1 MNNSL
6 ITTASDWMR
15 SPNLSKRIAVV
26 HAGPIGLSTAMLLA
40 RRNEVILQDAR
51 PDWVDRINAADL
63 PPSLKEPNL
72 QEQLTLHCEG
82 LRATPFLHKAV
93 EGADYVIVTTPTR
106 FDKVFGS
113 VDTTALDGVLH
124 EVQFINPYA
133 TLVIA
138 SNPPVGYTQRR
149 DDAVGLTASLIVM
162 PTLLRPGRVFL
173 DRWHPERL
181 VIGECSPRAVHLAIM
196 MRDCLLRPAVP
207 YILTHATEAE
217 AIFLFEQKR
226 RLQKGFL
233 SYAEV
238 ARYATRHGLELGQ
251 LIEGLALDGLP
262 ELGHVNTPDRLP
274 WMQTVP
280 YHLGDAPAARR

>member
-1 MNNSL
+1 MNYSL
-6 ITTASDWMR
+6 ITTVPDWMR
-15 SPNLSKRIAVV
+15 SPTLSKRIAVV

-40 RRNEVILQDAR
+40 RRHEVVLQDTR
-51 PDWVDRINAADL
+51 SDWVDRINAAEL
-63 PPSLKEPNL
+63 PPTLNEPGL
-72 QEQLTLHCEG
+72 QEQLSQHCNS
-82 LRATPFLHKAV
+82 LRATHFLHQAV
-93 EGADYVIVTTPTR
+93 EGADYIIVTTPTR

-124 EVQFINPYA
+124 EVQFINPFA

-149 DDAVGLTASLIVM
+149 DDAVGLATSMIVM

-173 DRWHPERL
+173 DRWHPDRL
-181 VIGECSPRAVHLAIM
+181 VIGECSQRAVHLATM
-196 MRDCLLRPAVP
+196 MRDCFLRPAVP

-238 ARYATRHGLELGQ
+238 ARYATRHGLDLGQ

-262 ELGHVNTPDRLP
+262 ELGHVNTPERLP

-280 YHLGDAPAARR
+280 YHPGDTPAARP